1 MNPAAILSYDHMAP
15 ADDTLRRLNL
25 AALVGSRLCHDLI
38 SPLGAIGNGV
48 ELLEMSGEFPGI
60 AKSPELSLIGESVE
74 AARARIKL
82 FRVAFGHAAADQRMG
97 IGELGTVLSA
107 YARGGRLSI
116 EVDGAGDLSRI
127 EARMVALAL
136 MCMDSALPWG
146 GRLLVC
152 RTGPGWR
159 LVGEAA
165 RTRIDLPLW
174 GWLDA
179 PDGAHRPDPA
189 PSEVHFPLL
198 GLVASDVGR
207 RVSWELDEA
216 GAEIA
221 F

>member
-1 MNPAAILSYDHMAP
+1 MKPAAIPDDADMGWMDSP
-15 ADDTLRRLNL
+15 ARGLNL

-48 ELLEMSGEFPGI
+48 ELLEMSGDFPGI

-82 FRVAFGHAAADQRMG
+82 FRVAFGHAPADQRMG
-97 IGELGTVLSA
+97 IGELAGLLSA
-107 YARGGRLSI
+107 YARGGRLTV
-116 EVDGAGDLSRI
+116 EVDGTGDMSRADARLLS
-127 EARMVALAL
+127 LAA
-136 MCMDSALPWG
+136 MCMGSAMPWG

-152 RTGPGWR
+152 RAGPGWR

-165 RTRIDLPLW
+165 RTRVDLPLW
-174 GWLDA
+174 GWLDGRA
-179 PDGAHRPDPA
+179 GGHRPAPE

-198 GLVASDVGR
+198 GLAAAESGR
-207 RVSWELDEA
+207 HLTWELDEI

>member
-1 MNPAAILSYDHMAP
+1 MIPAAIPSYDRTA
-15 ADDTLRRLNL
+15 ASDDIAQRLDL

-48 ELLEMSGEFPGI
+48 ELLELSGEFPGI
-60 AKSPELSLIGESVE
+60 ATSPELSLIGESVA

-82 FRVAFGHAAADQRMG
+82 FRLAFGHAAGDQRMG
-97 IGELGTVLSA
+97 LCELATVLSA

-116 EVDGAGDLSRI
+116 EVDGAGDLSRV

-152 RTGPGWR
+152 RVGPGWR

-174 GWLDA
+174 WWLDA
-179 PDGAHRPDPA
+179 PDGAHRPASA
-189 PSEVHFPLL
+189 PSDVHFPLL
-198 GLVASDVGR
+198 GLVAADAGR
-207 RVSWELDEA
+207 RVTWELDEA